1 MANFI
6 MVNSK
11 FTAETFRETFKSLEN
26 VPITVLYPAINV
38 KNFDIQADKSLLK
51 DMVPPTAKH
60 IFLSINRYERKKNL
74 VLALESLR
82 EFKKK
87 VNADTWKQ
95 THLIMAGKSSRTDL

>member
-1 MANFI
+1 MADFI

-26 VPITVLYPAINV
+26 VPVTVLYPAINA
-38 KNFDIQADKSLLK
+38 KSFDIEVDKSVLENI
-51 DMVPPTAKH
+51 VPPASKY

-82 EFKKK
+82 EFRNR
-87 VNADTWKQ
+87 VDEEIWKQ
-95 THLIMAGKSSRTDL
+95 THLIMAG

>member
-1 MANFI
+1 

-26 VPITVLYPAINV
+26 VPVTVLYPAINA
-38 KNFDIQADKSLLK
+38 KSFDIEVDKSVLENI
-51 DMVPPTAKH
+51 VPPASKY

-82 EFKKK
+82 EFRNR
-87 VNADTWKQ
+87 VDEEIWKQ
-95 THLIMAGKSSRTDL
+95 THLIMAG